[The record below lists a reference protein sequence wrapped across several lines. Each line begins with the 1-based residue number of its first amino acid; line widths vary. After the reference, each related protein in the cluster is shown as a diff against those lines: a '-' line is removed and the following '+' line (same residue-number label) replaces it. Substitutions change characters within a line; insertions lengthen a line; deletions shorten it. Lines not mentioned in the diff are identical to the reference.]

1 MTSAQIVDISGSV
14 MKLNDYLGWKSLTH
28 SDFADM
34 VGSSRQAVALWATD
48 QRIPTRGFMAAIKR
62 ATNEAVTADDF
73 HPTIMDKVS

>member
-1 MTSAQIVDISGSV
+1 

-48 QRIPTRGFMAAIKR
+48 QRIPTRDFMEAIQK
-62 ATNEAVTADDF
+62 ATDKAVTANDF
-73 HPTIMDKVS
+73 HDAA